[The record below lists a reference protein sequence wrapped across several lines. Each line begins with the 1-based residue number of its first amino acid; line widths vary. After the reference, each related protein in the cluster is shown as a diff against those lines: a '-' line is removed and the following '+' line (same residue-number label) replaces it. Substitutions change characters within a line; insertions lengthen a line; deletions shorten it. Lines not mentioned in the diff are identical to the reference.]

1 VSVVDKRLTL
11 ITLWSLEVF
20 EHKLNLLREVYSRH
34 VEDEQERDENGVS
47 FMSENSS
54 IAANTESLF
63 LTDSMDEWQTL
74 AAFNEN
80 DAFSPRV

>member
-1 VSVVDKRLTL
+1 M
-11 ITLWSLEVF
+11 EMF
-20 EHKLNLLREVYSRH
+20 EHKLNMLREVYNKH
-34 VEDEQERDENGVS
+34 IEDEQDRNENGTS
-47 FMSENSS
+47 FMSENSNVS
-54 IAANTESLF
+54 NNEALF